1 MSRTNQAEI
10 IEKACRS
17 LLRMFESGEMPE
29 AITRTFIEA
38 SKYDKPSNKW
48 SLGNK
53 LLMLAAETG
62 DARGYDQW
70 QKVGRN
76 VRKGAKA
83 FYIFGPLTR
92 KLERKNEETGEKEE
106 KVIITGFHVIP
117 VFRYEDTEGKELP
130 EVNNYEPKQLPP
142 LYEVAERFGLS
153 VLYSPKLERVWGY
166 YSPAQNKIV
175 LHTQQEKT
183 LFHELGHA
191 VHAKFATLKV
201 GQDAEQEII
210 AEFVACVLCNLYG
223 IEGFES
229 HAYRYISGYAETE
242 NPQMMVQKL
251 MKVLAEVEQCLK
263 LILENASVESLKRII
278 A

>member
-1 MSRTNQAEI
+1 MSRTNQTEI

-29 AITRTFIEA
+29 AVTRTFIEA
-38 SKYDKPSNKW
+38 GKYEKPSNKW

-53 LLMLAAETG
+53 LLMLAAG
-62 DARGYDQW
+62 ACDARGYDQW

-83 FYIFGPLTR
+83 FYIFGPSTR
-92 KLERKNEETGEKEE
+92 KLESENEETGEKEE

-117 VFRYEDTEGKELP
+117 VFRYEDTEGEELS
-130 EVNNYEPKQLPP
+130 EVNYAPKQLPP

-153 VLYSPKLERVWGY
+153 VLYSPKLDRAWGY

-183 LFHELGHA
+183 FFHELGHA
-191 VHAKFATLKV
+191 AHAKFATLKT
-201 GQDAEQEII
+201 GQDAEQEIV

-242 NPQMMVQKL
+242 NPSMVVQKI
-251 MKVLAEVEQCLK
+251 MKVLAEVEKCLK
-263 LILENASVESLKRII
+263 LILDNAAVESLKRII

>member
-1 MSRTNQAEI
+1 MSRTNQTEI

-29 AITRTFIEA
+29 AVTRTFIEA
-38 SKYDKPSNKW
+38 GKYEKPSNKW

-53 LLMLAAETG
+53 LLMLAAG
-62 DARGYDQW
+62 ACDARGYDQW

-83 FYIFGPLTR
+83 FYIFGPSTR
-92 KLERKNEETGEKEE
+92 KLERENEATGEKEE
-106 KVIITGFHVIP
+106 KIIITGFHVIP

-130 EVNNYEPKQLPP
+130 AVNYAPKQLPP

-153 VLYSPKLERVWGY
+153 VLYSPKLDRAWGY

-175 LHTQQEKT
+175 LHTEQEKT
-183 LFHELGHA
+183 FFHELGHA
-191 VHAKFATLKV
+191 AHAKFATLKA

-242 NPQMMVQKL
+242 NPPMVVQKI
-251 MKVLAEVEQCLK
+251 MKVLAEVEKCLK
-263 LILENASVESLKRII
+263 LILENANVESLKRII